1 MHEPA
6 AMRRLP
12 VMEGLLERIEY
23 EARHAR
29 FVRSASRQCAAH
41 RRL

>member
-23 EARHAR
+23 EARMR
-29 FVRSASRQCAAH
+29 GS
-41 RRL
+41 

>member
-1 MHEPA
+1 LIEDVLAASVAVMHEPA

-23 EARHAR
+23 EARMR
-29 FVRSASRQCAAH
+29 GS
-41 RRL
+41 